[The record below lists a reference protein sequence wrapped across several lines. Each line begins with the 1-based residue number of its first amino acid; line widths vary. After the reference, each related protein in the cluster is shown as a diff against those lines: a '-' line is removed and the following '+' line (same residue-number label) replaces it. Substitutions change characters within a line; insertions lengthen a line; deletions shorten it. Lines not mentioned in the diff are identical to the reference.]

1 MKGRIFVAVILVI
14 AAAFAGRWVTRSNN
28 PHTSGREVTRKTFK
42 LDPGA
47 HVEVRGINGSVE
59 VRTADTD
66 TADVQVVRTGDAEA
80 LEQSNMTIE
89 GSSSSLVVSCENHD
103 GGRGFFRWLWG
114 VGNVRHEVTLVLP
127 RRVELLTKGVNGP
140 VRVGE
145 VEGPVSVEGV
155 NGRVEVAGASEHV
168 SMKNING
175 QVKFA
180 VARLGSEG
188 MEIKGVNG
196 NVEVRFRELIN
207 ADIDVKG
214 NNGGL
219 TLNVPNVTMQE
230 REGHSGMRARLG
242 TGGAQIDIKSVNGQI
257 RFESDAPASSVT
269 TTTTTK
275 TNATAAH
282 VSDAN
287 SDESDEADEAPE
299 DDSAPPAP
307 PPAPHAE

>member
-14 AAAFAGRWVTRSNN
+14 AAAFAGRWVTRSNS
-28 PHTSGREVTRKTFK
+28 PHTSGREVTRKTFR
-42 LDPGA
+42 LDPDA
-47 HVEVRGINGSVE
+47 RVEVRGINGSVE

-66 TADVQVVRTGDAEA
+66 TADVQVVRTGDSEA
-80 LEQSNMTIE
+80 LEHSNMSIE
-89 GSSSSLVVSCENHD
+89 GSASNLVVSCESHD
-103 GGRGFFRWLWG
+103 GRGFFRWLWG
-114 VGNVRHEVTLVLP
+114 VGNVRHEVTLTLP
-127 RRVELLTKGVNGP
+127 RRVELLTKGINGP

-168 SMKNING
+168 SMKGVNG
-175 QVKFA
+175 QVKFS

-196 NVEVRFRELIN
+196 NIEVRFKELVN

-219 TLNVPNVTMQE
+219 TLNLPNVTMQE

-242 TGGAQIDIKSVNGQI
+242 TGGAQIDIKGVNGQI
-257 RFESDAPASSVT
+257 RFESDAPASSA

-275 TNATAAH
+275 TTTVAH
-282 VSDAN
+282 TPDAH
-287 SDESDEADEAPE
+287 SDEAPE
-299 DDSAPPAP
+299 APDAPEDASEPPPPPVPPAP
-307 PPAPHAE
+307 PAE